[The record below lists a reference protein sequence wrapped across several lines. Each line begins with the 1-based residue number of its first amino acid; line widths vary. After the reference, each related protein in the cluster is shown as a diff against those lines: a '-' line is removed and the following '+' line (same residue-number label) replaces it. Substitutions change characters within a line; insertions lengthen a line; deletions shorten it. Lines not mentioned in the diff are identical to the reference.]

1 MVVAALVI
9 SIVAL
14 LLCGLVALAVMELL
28 AGRPSEAGQPD
39 EDLIEVFDLSPGV
52 EGANASLHGLPE
64 RIDRTSAH
72 LALVISPV
80 CATCQKLAASFEG
93 VIPGHLTVIVT
104 ASDAVKM
111 RMWASVHGLPLDEVV
126 FDDDMS
132 VVNGLGVTS
141 SPAAVGFLDGRVAF
155 AAHLGGRRALDDL
168 LAQRIDVLEQVADR
182 KAASGSDPVPPT
194 ENTEGGRR
202 PSRDA

>member
-14 LLCGLVALAVMELL
+14 VLSGLVALAVMELL
-28 AGRPSEAGQPD
+28 ADRPIGAGEPAEDSIEAF
-39 EDLIEVFDLSPGV
+39 ELSPGV
-52 EGANASLHGLPE
+52 EGTVASLHGLPD

-93 VIPGHLTVIVT
+93 AIPDSVTVIV
-104 ASDAVKM
+104 AAADAIQM
-111 RMWASVHGLPLDEVV
+111 RKWATVHGLPLDEVV

-132 VVNGLGVTS
+132 IVNALGVTS
-141 SPAAVGFLDGRVAF
+141 SPAAVGILRGRVAF

-168 LAQRIDVLEQVADR
+168 LAQRIEVLEQAAAT
-182 KAASGSDPVPPT
+182 KAASDNAPRSFDS
-194 ENTEGGRR
+194 ER
-202 PSRDA
+202 

>member
-1 MVVAALVI
+1 MAALVI
-9 SIVAL
+9 SVVAL

-28 AGRPSEAGQPD
+28 ADRPAGADQPAEDSIEAF
-39 EDLIEVFDLSPGV
+39 ELSPGV
-52 EGANASLHGLPE
+52 EGTVASLHGLPE
-64 RIDRTSAH
+64 QIDRTSAH

-80 CATCQKLAASFEG
+80 CATCKKLAASFEG

-111 RMWASVHGLPLDEVV
+111 RKWATVHGLPLDEAV

-132 VVNGLGVTS
+132 IVNGLGVAS

-168 LAQRIDVLEQVADR
+168 LAQRIAVLEQVADR
-182 KAASGSDPVPPT
+182 DAASGSDPAPPN
-194 ENTEGGRR
+194 ENTEGGGHL
-202 PSRDA
+202 SRDA

>member
-28 AGRPSEAGQPD
+28 AGRPPEADQPA
-39 EDLIEVFDLSPGV
+39 EDSIEAFDLSPGV
-52 EGANASLHGLPE
+52 EGAAASLHGLPD

-80 CATCQKLAASFEG
+80 CATCAKLATSFEG
-93 VIPGHLTVIVT
+93 AIPDHLTVIVT
-104 ASDAVKM
+104 AADSVMM
-111 RMWASVHGLPLDEVV
+111 RKWASAHGLPLDEVV

-132 VVNGLGVTS
+132 IVNGLGVTS
-141 SPAAVGFLDGRVAF
+141 SPAAVGFLRGRVAF

-168 LAQRIDVLEQVADR
+168 LSQRIEVLEQ
-182 KAASGSDPVPPT
+182 AAAARAAPESDPSPVDP
-194 ENTEGGRR
+194 GL
-202 PSRDA
+202 

>member
-14 LLCGLVALAVMELL
+14 VLCGLVALAVMELL
-28 AGRPSEAGQPD
+28 ADGPRGADQPAEDSIEAF
-39 EDLIEVFDLSPGV
+39 ELSPGA
-52 EGANASLHGLPE
+52 EGTVASLHGLPG

-93 VIPGHLTVIVT
+93 AIPEYVTVIVT
-104 ASDAVKM
+104 AADPIQM
-111 RMWASVHGLPLDEVV
+111 RKWAALHGLPLDEVV

-132 VVNGLGVTS
+132 IVNGLGVTS
-141 SPAAVGFLDGRVAF
+141 SPAAVGFLGGKVAF
-155 AAHLGGRRALDDL
+155 ATHLGGRRALDDL
-168 LAQRIDVLEQVADR
+168 LAQRIEVLEQVA
-182 KAASGSDPVPPT
+182 ATESGPRPVDP
-194 ENTEGGRR
+194 GH
-202 PSRDA
+202 